1 MDIKGLVA
9 PVVDGKVQNSS
20 ASSKSLA
27 SASEKDKSQINSD
40 AFLTLLVAEMQN
52 QDPLEPTSNTEW
64 ISQYATFTQV
74 SEVQAIGDN
83 MNAMKADGLT
93 GKTVIMSVMDET
105 GNTDEVSGIV
115 DYVTYEE
122 GKAYL
127 SIDGSLYSIN
137 DLKTVVSDR
146 YVDASDRADELIEA
160 IKKLPAPSLMTKD
173 YFNAASAVVAEY
185 DDMDDFEKG
194 FLDESFADGI
204 EQYRKALQKI
214 VADEQAKQE
223 KEAAAQAA
231 AEKIAP
237 VQGNVPVQENAYE
250 NAAEAVTPVSE
261 AEAKSDSNDES
272 TVASDTAGIAEESIS
287 DVTSDTSDKT
297 VISEDESASEVAA
310 AETAVSAADEAAES
324 TAASETEVPSETD
337 VVTETAASETASQ
350 TAQPE
355 NTEAETESTEAS
367 EADITVSES
376 SPSGDEEAESASDTG
391 DEANP

>member
-9 PVVDGKVQNSS
+9 PVVDGKVQSS
-20 ASSKSLA
+20 TASSKSLA
-27 SASEKDKSQINSD
+27 SASEKDKSQIDSE

-83 MNAMKADGLT
+83 MNAMKADSLT
-93 GKTVIMSVMDET
+93 GKTVIMSVRDDA
-105 GNTDEVSGIV
+105 GNTDEVSGVV

-146 YVDASDRADELIEA
+146 YVAASDRADDLIEA

-185 DDMDDFEKG
+185 DDMSDFEKG

-204 EQYRKALQKI
+204 DQYRKALQKI
-214 VADEQAKQE
+214 IADEQAKQE
-223 KEAAAQAA
+223 KAA
-231 AEKIAP
+231 AEQAAP
-237 VQGNVPVQENAYE
+237 VQEEVPVQETAADK
-250 NAAEAVTPVSE
+250 AAEAVTPVSGTE
-261 AEAKSDSNDES
+261 SKADSSDAEADASESAEAVSESTETSSEDEVPSETATEAASSEAAAETAEKSEDSGEETEALETENAD
-272 TVASDTAGIAEESIS
+272 TVASDTDDNA
-287 DVTSDTSDKT
+287 
-297 VISEDESASEVAA
+297 
-310 AETAVSAADEAAES
+310 
-324 TAASETEVPSETD
+324 
-337 VVTETAASETASQ
+337 
-350 TAQPE
+350 
-355 NTEAETESTEAS
+355 
-367 EADITVSES
+367 
-376 SPSGDEEAESASDTG
+376 
-391 DEANP
+391 

>member
-9 PVVDGKVQNSS
+9 PVVDGKVQSS
-20 ASSKSLA
+20 TVSSKSLA
-27 SASEKDKSQINSD
+27 SASEKDKSQIDSE

-83 MNAMKADGLT
+83 MNAMKADSLT
-93 GKTVIMSVMDET
+93 GKTVIMSVRDDA
-105 GNTDEVSGIV
+105 GNTDEVSGVV

-146 YVDASDRADELIEA
+146 YVEASERADNLIEA

-185 DDMDDFEKG
+185 DDMNDFEKG

-204 EQYRKALQKI
+204 DQYRKALQKI
-214 VADEQAKQE
+214 IAEEQAKQE
-223 KEAAAQAA
+223 KAA
-231 AEKIAP
+231 AEAAVAEKVEP
-237 VQGNVPVQENAYE
+237 VDDKVT
-250 NAAEAVTPVSE
+250 EAVTPVSGTD
-261 AEAKSDSNDES
+261 ANADSGDVGADGLENI
-272 TVASDTAGIAEESIS
+272 AAEEANGSS
-287 DVTSDTSDKT
+287 DAVSTETT
-297 VISEDESASEVAA
+297 ESAS
-310 AETAVSAADEAAES
+310 
-324 TAASETEVPSETD
+324 SE
-337 VVTETAASETASQ
+337 
-350 TAQPE
+350 
-355 NTEAETESTEAS
+355 
-367 EADITVSES
+367 TVSENES
-376 SPSGDEEAESASDTG
+376 QQEDSGDKTDNT
-391 DEANP
+391 